1 MKKVTVTIT
10 ACDRLDLLD
19 RTLRS
24 FVQFNT
30 YPIEK
35 FLIRDDSGLEDVYY
49 KTIEFLSDLH
59 LSFKMLERGQ
69 VGQPASIDRMLDE
82 VETDYVFHLEDDWE
96 FYRPHFI
103 EDCFAVIDE
112 NTAQVWVR
120 SHEDGVAAKV
130 GDEIERNGVKANIVE
145 NHNFSFNPHLR
156 RASDM
161 RFTGKNETILSEWVR
176 ENGLETLWLKK
187 GYCRHLGNDKPTNRP
202 GTPYF
207 SGVRKA

>member
-49 KTIEFLSDLH
+49 KTIVLLSDLH

-69 VGQPASIDRMLDE
+69 VGQPASIDLLLDE

-103 EDCFAVIDE
+103 EDCFAVMNE
-112 NTAQVWVR
+112 KTAQVWVR
-120 SHEDGVAAKV
+120 SRDDGLAVIFGEEK
-130 GDEIERNGVKANIVE
+130 ERGGVKFSVVK

-156 RASDM
+156 RMSDL
-161 RFTGKNETILSEWVR
+161 RVTGKNETILSEWVR
-176 ENGLETLWLKK
+176 ENGKETLWLAD
-187 GYCRHLGNDKPTNRP
+187 GYCKHIGWEKTTNRA
-202 GTPYF
+202 GTPYQK
-207 SGVRKA
+207 GVIKA